1 MSMQQENTDTLAG
14 MTLFADLSRPQLE
27 AVAHTF
33 EEEWF
38 NEGQRIMRQGFRS
51 PSFYV
56 IVEGEAVVKIDGK
69 DRGKLSRGDFFG
81 ELSVLLGEPPSA
93 DVVASSNMRCLSMP
107 GSDVEGFLTSYPR
120 VMWRMLQVEA
130 RRLKV
135 ANQWQN

>member
-1 MSMQQENTDTLAG
+1 
-14 MTLFADLSRPQLE
+14 

-33 EEEWF
+33 EEEFF

-81 ELSVLLGEPPSA
+81 ELSILLGEAPTA
-93 DVVASSNMRCLSMP
+93 DIVASSHMRCLSMP
-107 GSDVEGFLTSYPR
+107 GSDVEGFLTAYPR
-120 VMWRMLQVEA
+120 VMWRMLQTEA
-130 RRLKV
+130 RRLKI